1 MAKLTFSG
9 HETFHCRH
17 FWLKKGYDFVKAD
30 KKFNS
35 NTAVVDLGVGKK
47 MVNSIRF
54 WLKSFYIV
62 EENYQETTKIADYIF
77 GEKGVDPYLEDIG
90 TLWLLHYYLVTKAKS
105 SIYSLVF
112 NQFRKERIEFT
123 KEHLFHFLERVCKQ
137 QNFKVSPNSLKR
149 DIGVFIRNY
158 LLPKS
163 SSQNVEDDFSGLL
176 IELGLLKEIEK
187 VETGGSNWYKIEATE
202 RVDIPIEILLFALL
216 ENPNYNSS
224 MSFISLLNAPNSI
237 DVVFGLTANGL
248 MTKIEE
254 MTNRYSFMVY
264 KEDAGVREL
273 QFKDKSDAWEILNS
287 YYQQPVAQ

>member
-1 MAKLTFSG
+1 MAKFTFSG
-9 HETFHCRH
+9 HDTFHCRH

-35 NTAVVDLGVGKK
+35 DTAVVDLGVGKN

-62 EENYQETTKIADYIF
+62 EENYQNTTKIADYIF
-77 GEKGVDPYLEDIG
+77 GDKGVDPYLEDVG
-90 TLWLLHYYLVTKAKS
+90 TLWLLHYHLITKEIAS
-105 SIYSLVF
+105 TYSLVF
-112 NQFRKERIEFT
+112 NQFRKERIEFN
-123 KEHLFHFLERVCKQ
+123 KEHLFHFLKRFCKQ

-176 IELGLLKEIEK
+176 IELGLLREIEK
-187 VETGGSNWYKIEATE
+187 VETGGSNWYKIEASE
-202 RVDIPIEILLFALL
+202 KEDLPIEVLLFSILD
-216 ENPNYNSS
+216 NPNWQSS
-224 MSFISLLNAPNSI
+224 MSFISLLNDKNSI
-237 DVVFGLTANGL
+237 GVVYALTANGL
-248 MTKIEE
+248 MSKIEE
-254 MTNRYSFMVY
+254 LTQHYSFLVY

-273 QFKDKSDAWEILNS
+273 QFKEKPNKWEILQS
-287 YYQQPVAQ
+287 YYQA